1 MSQPEDRS
9 ATNPGIAPH
18 GSTAA
23 TGRPLADQPTEVV
36 HRPEPGTDWQSR
48 QETVVVGP
56 PVGAGPAPAGPAPWL
71 LDDDP
76 ADGRHADADDDRS
89 ATAPE
94 YHDAPV
100 RVRCADNL
108 AGLLLLLAGIAA
120 GVSLLLV
127 WVNGGATG
135 LDMVRD
141 GFDDLADDP
150 QGLLDRDTWQPLAV
164 LFGGAALL
172 VLGLL
177 AFVPA
182 KTHRFLGA
190 VALLVSL
197 VVAAAVLVPL
207 ADADWDL
214 ERWAVG
220 AWFTAAVAVLGFLG
234 ALKAL
239 MTGPRHR

>member
-1 MSQPEDRS
+1 MSQPDNRS
-9 ATNPGIAPH
+9 ATGPGDAPH
-18 GSTAA
+18 GSTAS
-23 TGRPLADQPTEVV
+23 TGQPLADQPTEVV
-36 HRPEPGTDWQSR
+36 HRPEPEADWQSR

-56 PVGAGPAPAGPAPWL
+56 PVGSGAAPAAPAPWL
-71 LDDDP
+71 LDDE
-76 ADGRHADADDDRS
+76 AAGGRHADLDDER
-89 ATAPE
+89 TTTPE
-94 YHDAPV
+94 HRDAPV
-100 RVRCADNL
+100 RVRCADNV

-127 WVNGGATG
+127 WVNGGDTG
-135 LDMVRD
+135 LDLVRD

-150 QGLLDRDTWQPLAV
+150 QGLVDRDTWQPLAV
-164 LFGGAALL
+164 ALGGAALF

-177 AFVPA
+177 VFVPA
-182 KTHRFLGA
+182 KTHRFFGA
-190 VALLVSL
+190 LALLVSL

-207 ADADWDL
+207 ADANWDL